1 MCELPGTSLTRG
13 ADMESNI
20 REVLAG
26 FRSSA
31 SDPRHCPDPYVLRQ
45 LAGRVEGGGQLGLEY
60 RLDPRFIREMQALY
74 LEGFRRLDALPRDD
88 PFWEGTNRRPTPGKM
103 RDFCDKA
110 RRDNPGDLDALRI
123 LAAVLMMHGLFDHR
137 VWERLLSAGQVEPA
151 WSVYA
156 ALLAGSIGGGDT
168 WSGLLV
174 LLKELGLLG
183 AVRST
188 LEDLRRSGHPVSS
201 AWAGEVT
208 EGYLA

>member
-1 MCELPGTSLTRG
+1 
-13 ADMESNI
+13 MESNI

-31 SDPRHCPDPYVLRQ
+31 SDPRHWPDPYVLRQ
-45 LAGRVEGGGQLGLEY
+45 LAGMIEGVGRLGLEY
-60 RLDPRFIREMQALY
+60 RLDPRFVREMQALY
-74 LEGFRRLDALPRDD
+74 LEGFRHLDALARDD
-88 PFWEGTNRRPTPGKM
+88 PFWEGANKRPTPGKM

-110 RRDNPGDLDALRI
+110 HRDNPGDLDALRI
-123 LAAVLMMHGLFDHR
+123 LAAALMMHGLFDYR
-137 VWERLLSAGQVEPA
+137 VWERLLSAGQVEPT

-156 ALLAGSIGGGDT
+156 ALLAGSIGGGDS

-183 AVRST
+183 AARST
-188 LEDLRRSGHPVSS
+188 LDDLHRTGHPVAS

-208 EGYLA
+208 AGYPA